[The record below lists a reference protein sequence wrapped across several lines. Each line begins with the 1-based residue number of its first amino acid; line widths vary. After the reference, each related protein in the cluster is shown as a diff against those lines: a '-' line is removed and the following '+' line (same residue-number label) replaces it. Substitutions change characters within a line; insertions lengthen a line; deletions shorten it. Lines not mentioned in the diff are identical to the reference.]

1 MSILIMQTIDK
12 MRPNLDCRPA
22 YIGNFK
28 MAKAPVAVVQPDVK
42 DSGTKSLLQRA
53 TKIPDYRSVYIGN
66 FQMAPTPVVA
76 AVAPKESAL
85 GVDGSG
91 TMGV

>member
-1 MSILIMQTIDK
+1 MQTIHK
-12 MRPNLDCRPA
+12 MRTNPDCRPA

-28 MAKAPVAVVQPDVK
+28 MAPAPVAVAQPDVN

-76 AVAPKESAL
+76 PKESAL
-85 GVDGSG
+85 RGGGQWRDERLLQ
-91 TMGV
+91 

>member
-28 MAKAPVAVVQPDVK
+28 MATAPVAVVQPDVK

-76 AVAPKESAL
+76 PKESAL

>member
-1 MSILIMQTIDK
+1 MQTIHK
-12 MRPNLDCRPA
+12 MRTNPDCRPA

-28 MAKAPVAVVQPDVK
+28 MAPAPVAVAQPDVN

-66 FQMAPTPVVA
+66 FQMAPAAPVA

-91 TMGV
+91 TTGV